1 MLFSVLCVCYINQ
14 AIYYGLAM
22 FQMVELLLA
31 FACLQSSEG
40 RRYCDCRSGLGGSD
54 TTSYNFRAGTP
65 VPGPHNSALHFG
77 FTSEGTSVL
86 GVLADF
92 NFLHHSPEG
101 GIKTG
106 PIFTDDSDLLS
117 AFSLVAAN

>member
-1 MLFSVLCVCYINQ
+1 MLHSVLCVCYINQ
-14 AIYYGLAM
+14 TIYYGLAM

-40 RRYCDCRSGLGGSD
+40 RRYCDCRSGLGGSG
-54 TTSYNFRAGTP
+54 TTSYNFHAGTP
-65 VPGPHNSALHFG
+65 VPDPHNSALHFG

-106 PIFTDDSDLLS
+106 PIFTRDSDLR
-117 AFSLVAAN
+117 AFSLVVAN